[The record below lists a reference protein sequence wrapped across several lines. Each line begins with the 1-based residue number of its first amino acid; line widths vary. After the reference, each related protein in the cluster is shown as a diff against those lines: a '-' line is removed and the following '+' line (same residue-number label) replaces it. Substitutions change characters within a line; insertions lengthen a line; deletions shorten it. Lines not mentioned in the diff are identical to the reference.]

1 MGSQA
6 AGLRAFTTSARL
18 AGKPN
23 AGKAIQMPRQA
34 AEPSVRLALK
44 GQGKIQSDLGILPGM
59 RSIELLM
66 IRGIHRNRF

>member
-44 GQGKIQSDLGILPGM
+44 GQGKIQSDLGILPGK
-59 RSIELLM
+59 RSFDVILVK
-66 IRGIHRNRF
+66 R

>member
-6 AGLRAFTTSARL
+6 AGVRAFSTTVRL
-18 AGKPN
+18 AGPK
-23 AGKAIQMPRQA
+23 AGRSIQMPRQA

-59 RSIELLM
+59 RPIDHVLLSM
-66 IRGIHRNRF
+66 ISMNIA